1 MRPTFRSFIVVAILA
16 ATIAGVAT
24 RTAAQ
29 SSSAPPAA
37 QATPTVSTDPV
48 DLRVMT
54 FNVWLGAVQVDFD
67 TVVAT
72 IQATKA
78 DVVGVQEAEGT
89 IPRIAAALGW
99 SYYDTR
105 LQIVSRFPLI
115 DPPGADGIYTFVEP
129 RPGQVVAVANVHL
142 PSDPYGPEAVRDGAT
157 VAEVLALETE
167 TRLPAIARQLEVL
180 PGLAASGIPVVLT
193 GDFNAPSHLDWTE
206 AVAASRP
213 AVRFPV
219 AWPVSEALETA
230 GFHDTYREV
239 HPDPVARPG
248 LTWTPGYPNPTV
260 RPEETFDRIDLVLTA
275 GPAEAI
281 ASDLVGETG
290 GPDVDI
296 PMTPWPSDHRGVVST
311 VRVTPA
317 PPPLLVA
324 TAARAVMVGDAFTIR
339 YHAPGESG
347 DHIALLRAGDPP
359 GTTPLMSLVTGEST
373 VDGSV
378 VFGAGTLAPG
388 AYAAALIGANDAE
401 LARIPFWILAPDA
414 TPTLTVASPSMAPDA
429 AVTVAWENAPGN
441 RWDWLAVYAADDPD
455 LGNYLAY
462 VYTEATIAGH
472 LAFTTAD
479 FGAPLPPGD
488 YEVRLFRDDGYVLL
502 ATAPFTV
509 TDPETEGRYVW
520 GQTVNAPRPEPRM
533 SPD

>member
-1 MRPTFRSFIVVAILA
+1 MRPTLRLLVVIAILA
-16 ATIAGVAT
+16 TTGAGVAT
-24 RTAAQ
+24 RTAAH
-29 SSSAPPAA
+29 STPAA
-37 QATPTVSTDPV
+37 VASPASQAEAI

-67 TVVAT
+67 AVVAA
-72 IQATKA
+72 IRAARA

-115 DPPGADGIYTFVEP
+115 DPPGADGVYTFVEP
-129 RPGQVVAVANVHL
+129 RPGRVVAVANVHL

-167 TRLPAIARQLEVL
+167 TRLPALAREVDVL
-180 PGLAASGIPVVLT
+180 PGLAAAGFPVVLT

-206 AVAASRP
+206 AATAVRP
-213 AVRFPV
+213 AVRYPV
-219 AWPVSEALETA
+219 AWPVSAALAAA
-230 GFHDTYREV
+230 GFRDTYREA
-239 HPDPVARPG
+239 HPDPTARPG
-248 LTWTPGYPNPTV
+248 LTWTPGYPSPIV

-275 GPAEAI
+275 GPAETL
-281 ASDLVGETG
+281 ASELAGEAG

-296 PMTPWPSDHRGVVST
+296 PITPWPSDHRGVVST
-311 VRVTPA
+311 VRVTPG

-324 TAARAVMVGDAFTIR
+324 TAARAVTVGDTLTVR
-339 YHAPGESG
+339 YHAPGEDG
-347 DHIALLRAGDPP
+347 DHVALLRAGDAP
-359 GTTPLMSLVTGEST
+359 GTPPLASLPTGESA

-378 VFGAGTLAPG
+378 VFGTATLDPG
-388 AYAAALIGANDAE
+388 AYVAALIGADGTE
-401 LARIPFWILAPDA
+401 LARIPVSLLAPDA
-414 TPTLTVASPSMAPDA
+414 TPTLTISPPSVPPDSPIP
-429 AVTVAWENAPGN
+429 VAWANAPGN
-441 RWDWLAVYAADDPD
+441 RWDWLAVYAAGDPD

-462 VYTEATIAGH
+462 LYTEATIAGE

-479 FGAPLPPGD
+479 FAAPLTPGD

-502 ATAPFTV
+502 ATVPFTV
-509 TDPETEGRYVW
+509 TAPE
-520 GQTVNAPRPEPRM
+520 A
-533 SPD
+533 